1 METMFY
7 FRIQSRM
14 KMTIFLTIM
23 FPLVSMSFI
32 ASYCY
37 EATLLYWQEYFALS
51 MAIGLDGFF
60 GMINGIKKEGFK
72 SFKALRIGKSFFS
85 WNLILTSILITQKA
99 FPAASWLDETFII
112 PVISFLLI
120 STIKNAS
127 QAGFI
132 KAELVNV
139 IMEKIDQHKN

>member
-1 METMFY
+1 
-7 FRIQSRM
+7 
-14 KMTIFLTIM
+14 
-23 FPLVSMSFI
+23 
-32 ASYCY
+32 
-37 EATLLYWQEYFALS
+37 

-85 WNLILTSILITQKA
+85 WNLILTSILVTQKA

-139 IMEKIDQHKN
+139 VMEKIDQHKN